1 MILNT
6 LPPLSQG
13 HSPRKLRDAL
23 RCAPPTHSL
32 WSPVRPAS
40 RSQRQYGEPAIHWPS
55 PPSTLSGLP
64 EGSSGICAEV
74 LKARLDFGE
83 KVFLLDVRQPN
94 EFAAGRIEGSLNVP
108 VREVPKNLDK
118 LPQDKNAQ
126 IVVVCASAVR
136 SGYVAMAL
144 SFKGYT
150 NVKHLAVGYIA
161 GWEKVGYPVVK

>member
-1 MILNT
+1 MLRKSSLPILI
-6 LPPLSQG
+6 L
-13 HSPRKLRDAL
+13 AL
-23 RCAPPTHSL
+23 ALAACLAGIG
-32 WSPVRPAS
+32 VAAENPAAWEAS
-40 RSQRQYGEPAIHWPS
+40 AEY
-55 PPSTLSGLP
+55 LSGLP
-64 EGSSGICAEV
+64 EGFNGIRGEV
-74 LKARLDFGE
+74 LKAKLDSGE

-94 EFAAGRIEGSLNVP
+94 EFAAGRIEGALNVP

-150 NVKHLAVGYIA
+150 NVKHLAAGYVA
-161 GWEKVGYPVVK
+161 GWEKAGYPVVK